1 MSAQSPEVPTIY
13 PQVTKISN
21 REPEQAPKTYDSEAN
36 FQWTSNKI
44 SCSFRTLKAKTL
56 SVCLSAVGKKN
67 HSADKR

>member
-13 PQVTKISN
+13 PQATKISN

-36 FQWTSNKI
+36 FEWTSNKI
-44 SCSFRTLKAKTL
+44 SCSFRTLNAKML
-56 SVCLSAVGKKN
+56 NVWLSAVGKKN